1 MLKTIIGKLEIKNI
15 ITWMSM
21 WLNWSVVL
29 INVTLQFLDT
39 YRGQWGDENVK
50 ERERLQKQWGDE
62 KVKDGRKVGEV

>member
-39 YRGQWGDENVK
+39 YRG
-50 ERERLQKQWGDE
+50 
-62 KVKDGRKVGEV
+62 